1 MLHLLRSLTPN
12 QRGAVIASYL
22 GWTLDAFD
30 FFILVF
36 VLKDVAQEFHTGVE
50 TVTYAIF
57 LTLAARPVGALL
69 FGLAADRYGR
79 RPVLMID
86 ILLFSMLAFASGL
99 APSLTIFLILRLA
112 FGRRMGRRRGARHG
126 NDSSRNARRGLG
138 DTPDRLSERLSS
150 RRDHLFRALWTDRL
164 ARHVHD
170 RRPAG
175 AARFVYS
182 R

>member
-36 VLKDVAQEFHTGVE
+36 VLKDVAQEFHTDVE

-69 FGLAADRYGR
+69 FGLAAAAGR
-79 RPVLMID
+79 CL
-86 ILLFSMLAFASGL
+86 
-99 APSLTIFLILRLA
+99 
-112 FGRRMGRRRGARHG
+112 
-126 NDSSRNARRGLG
+126 
-138 DTPDRLSERLSS
+138 
-150 RRDHLFRALWTDRL
+150 
-164 ARHVHD
+164 
-170 RRPAG
+170 
-175 AARFVYS
+175 
-182 R
+182 